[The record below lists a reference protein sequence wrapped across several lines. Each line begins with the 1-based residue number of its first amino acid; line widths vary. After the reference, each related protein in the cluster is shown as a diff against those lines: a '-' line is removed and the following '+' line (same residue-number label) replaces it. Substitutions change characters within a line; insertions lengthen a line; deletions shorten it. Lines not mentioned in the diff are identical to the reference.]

1 MNKKESVGNRRY
13 TAEFKVE
20 AVRLTESIGC
30 TEAAKRLGVPYSSLW
45 NWLQLSRSGKLKA
58 VTGVAGLLSIML
70 CLKGSRGTLESGLKH
85 GIKLR
90 KDSEGAAG
98 AASPAT
104 VLERRDGH
112 SELKLQGIL
121 GMEIATT

>member
-1 MNKKESVGNRRY
+1 MP
-13 TAEFKVE
+13 T
-20 AVRLTESIGC
+20 VR
-30 TEAAKRLGVPYSSLW
+30 VW
-45 NWLQLSRSGKLKA
+45 
-58 VTGVAGLLSIML
+58 LLSIML

-121 GMEIATT
+121 GMEIATTIPTHDLQLAIDGLDNIGGGERFSYGFGKL

>member
-1 MNKKESVGNRRY
+1 MPAFDVHLIADNFLMDGGEMNKKESVGNRRY

-58 VTGVAGLLSIML
+58 VTGMAVPVKRTMVELEAENVRLRRELSSAKLDLEIV
-70 CLKGSRGTLESGLKH
+70 KKAAAYFAKESR
-85 GIKLR
+85 
-90 KDSEGAAG
+90 
-98 AASPAT
+98 
-104 VLERRDGH
+104 
-112 SELKLQGIL
+112 
-121 GMEIATT
+121 